1 MQTII
6 SYYLSKVYRFCLL
19 GHQILA
25 SLVRVV
31 AQALS
36 SAAEEAES
44 PLEVILLSDS
54 QVPGWTEEVYGPKN
68 YIMLRS
74 SSGTALQLNVWV

>member
-1 MQTII
+1 MGAQLH
-6 SYYLSKVYRFCLL
+6 SHGS
-19 GHQILA
+19 
-25 SLVRVV
+25 RVV